1 MPASL
6 NVDSQR
12 QPESRPSGRATTRA
26 RFALCLV
33 SLFAAVT
40 FVSAALADS
49 FETYAN
55 NYTLAAGGWKEG
67 AGFNSRDWNRACRS
81 GNSGQMST
89 SYYNTSGTE
98 VAWSGVAF
106 TNCPDATV
114 SNEGNGYYRV
124 RCWNEGTVSFPVICQ
139 AHNV

>member
-67 AGFNSRDWNRACRS
+67 AGFNSRDWNRALSFGQLRS
-81 GNSGQMST
+81 DVDLVLQHERHGGC
-89 SYYNTSGTE
+89 
-98 VAWSGVAF
+98 VVWCGVYEL
-106 TNCPDATV
+106 PRRH
-114 SNEGNGYYRV
+114 SE
-124 RCWNEGTVSFPVICQ
+124 Q
-139 AHNV
+139 